1 MNEISPIIREKAP
14 IILAEIQKAK
24 SVLLHCH
31 PSPDPDSVGSALAM
45 KFALEQMGKK
55 VTVIK
60 GDSEIPQAFMHF
72 PGAGEI
78 VQKNF
83 FEVDLKEFDLFIIVD
98 SASPEQVSR
107 FKPMN
112 FPLPI
117 RTIVIDHHRTNA
129 GFADVNLIE
138 PDYPATGQILFELL
152 SLLNVELTKDI
163 ASNLFIALYTDSGG
177 LKYESTTPKTFIIG
191 SKLAEIVPDF
201 SSLVSRMEN
210 SRSPSEIR
218 MQGLALSS
226 IETFLNGKLALSLVS
241 ADMIKEKNIPV
252 KYARAGEVSPILN
265 SVSDWE
271 ISGVLLA
278 VDQNKVRASFRTH
291 GQNNYDVSKLAAAF
305 GGGGHRCAAGATLIM
320 PLEEAKKLVVSK
332 AKELYDL

>member
-1 MNEISPIIREKAP
+1 MNEISPIILEKAP

-72 PGAGEI
+72 TGANDI

-83 FEVDLKEFDLFIIVD
+83 FEVDLKEIDLFIIVD
-98 SASPEQVSR
+98 SASPEQISR

-117 RTIVIDHHRTNA
+117 RTVAIDHHRTNVS
-129 GFADVNLIE
+129 FADVNLIE

-152 SLLNVELTKDI
+152 TLMNVELTKDI

-177 LKYESTTPKTFIIG
+177 LKYESTTPKTFAIG

-201 SSLVSRMEN
+201 SSLISQMEN
-210 SRSPSEIR
+210 SRLPEEIR

-241 ADMIKEKNIPV
+241 ADMIKERNLPV
-252 KYARAGEVSPILN
+252 KYAHAGEISPILN
-265 SVSDWE
+265 SVSEWE
-271 ISGVLLA
+271 ISGVLIA
-278 VDQNKVRASFRTH
+278 IDDKRVKVSFRTH
-291 GQNNYDVSKLAAAF
+291 GPNNYDVSKLAAAF
-305 GGGGHRCAAGATLIM
+305 GGGGHRCAAGATLNM
-320 PLEEAKKLVVSK
+320 SLEEARDSVVSK
-332 AKELYDL
+332 AKELYNL